1 VVFTAGIAEAKSKGR
16 GEECISQN
24 LRILRARNGRQVI
37 LFFTNSQRKEKKKYI
52 TVPRKYLYTCPT
64 ARAVLHTLQL
74 LLSLGLSSPAR
85 ERERESQL
93 KHAQKLVLVP
103 LVERMGIHELTN

>member
-64 ARAVLHTLQL
+64 AGAVLQILRL
-74 LLSLGLSSPAR
+74 LLSLGLSTPA
-85 ERERESQL
+85 RERESQL

-103 LVERMGIHELTN
+103 LEERMGIHELTN